1 MLPAKTRGGSK
12 GFYNRHRNNIEGYAF
27 ISLFIVGFVLFTVVP
42 IVTSLFLSFADYDVL
57 SPPKFV
63 GLKNYIRMFTDDK
76 QFFTCWCRFRCV

>member
-12 GFYNRHRNNIEGYAF
+12 GFYNIHRNNIEGYAF

-57 SPPKFV
+57 SPPSLW
-63 GLKNYIRMFTDDK
+63 G
-76 QFFTCWCRFRCV
+76 